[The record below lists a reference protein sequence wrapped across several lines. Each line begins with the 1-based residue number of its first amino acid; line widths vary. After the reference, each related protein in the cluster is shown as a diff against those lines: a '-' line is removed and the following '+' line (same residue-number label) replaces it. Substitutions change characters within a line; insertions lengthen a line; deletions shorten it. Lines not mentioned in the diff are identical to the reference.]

1 MILLPFSECLS
12 IAWIVICPL
21 DVLQEL
27 SGFSKAMQKQVS
39 LLVGHYGAR
48 ENLLSN
54 IQQLQTNTGRRIIQ
68 LLSESSCDNEECT
81 LDTFFSAETLIWKG
95 VPLEKGSEGRTGN
108 RVPLLNEFRNN
119 FVPAIISEFTKY
131 FPASEYG
138 CLH

>member
-1 MILLPFSECLS
+1 
-12 IAWIVICPL
+12 
-21 DVLQEL
+21 
-27 SGFSKAMQKQVS
+27 MQKQVS

-95 VPLEKGSEGRTGN
+95 VPLEKGSEGELETESLYSTNSGTILFQPSFQN
-108 RVPLLNEFRNN
+108 SQN
-119 FVPAIISEFTKY
+119 ISQLVNMATIKFWTQ
-131 FPASEYG
+131 SIG
-138 CLH
+138 QMTL